1 MFKVIDM
8 CGRVYD
14 AYGAF
19 VDDDGIIQFILC
31 NGIGEFF
38 KTNEIE
44 GFYRLYNER
53 T

>member
-1 MFKVIDM
+1 MFKVIDA
-8 CGRVYD
+8 CGHIYD

-19 VDDDGIIQFILC
+19 VDKDGTIQFILC
-31 NGIGEFF
+31 NSIGEFF

-44 GFYRLYNER
+44 GFYRLYEDR